1 METTTPTA
9 LPCGCIKCAAHQQ
22 EIDEIKIRRRA
33 FGLRDL
39 PNLRA
44 IRESRYMTQNALA
57 RAADVSVRQVI
68 NLEQG
73 QNGARGITATK
84 LAIALNTTLEELEG
98 RVPLRDTLALV
109 RG

>member
-1 METTTPTA
+1 MTT

-22 EIDEIKIRRRA
+22 EIDEAKTKRRA

-44 IRESRYMTQNALA
+44 IRESRYVTQNALA
-57 RAADVSVRQVI
+57 RAADVSVRQII

-84 LAIALNTTLEELEG
+84 LAIALNTTVAELEG
-98 RVPLRDTLALV
+98 TVPLRDRSGLIA
-109 RG
+109 